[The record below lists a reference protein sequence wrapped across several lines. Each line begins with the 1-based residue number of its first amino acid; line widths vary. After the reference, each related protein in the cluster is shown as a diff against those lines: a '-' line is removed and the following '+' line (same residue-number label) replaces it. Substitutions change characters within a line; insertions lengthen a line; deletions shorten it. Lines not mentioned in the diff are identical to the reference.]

1 MQGEN
6 LWESHKSL
14 VMKGLFPATVTP
26 FTDDLA
32 VDWKALS
39 RHLEVTL
46 SAGDVSG
53 VVVNSGLGE
62 LLQLEADEKVEAI
75 RLALR
80 LRAPGQ
86 IVVAGIDSHNPNHL
100 VQDGLRARDAGAE
113 ALLVFPPF
121 DKRAYRRLASD
132 VDSVEALFS
141 RLDREVGLPMVVFQ
155 YPVSSGCAYSIEALK
170 AVAGLRNV
178 VAVKTATEANLDTYK
193 ELWDGLNDRLSIL
206 VGVDSPPLLDML
218 RHGSHGALI
227 GISAVATRHWS
238 QLLRMVAEE
247 RSADADALFS
257 KVCLPL
263 MDSIFQ
269 NQRPT
274 HLTSEAAAMKEALFQ
289 MGEIPSAA
297 VRAPAIRPNREVRDR
312 ITASLRSAGLLAAG

>member
-1 MQGEN
+1 MRGHYP
-6 LWESHKSL
+6 WETIKPL
-14 VMKGLFPATVTP
+14 VMKGLYPATVTP
-26 FTDDLA
+26 FTDDLQI
-32 VDWKALS
+32 DWPGLS
-39 RHLEVTL
+39 RHIETTL
-46 SAGDVSG
+46 SSENVNG

-62 LLQLEADEKVEAI
+62 ILQLEDDEKMEAI

-86 IVVAGIDSHNPNHL
+86 IVVAGIESHNPSHL
-100 VQDGLRARDAGAE
+100 VADGLRARDAGAD

-132 VDSVEALFS
+132 VESVEAVFS

-155 YPVSSGCAYSIEALK
+155 YPVASNCAYSIPALK
-170 AVAGLRNV
+170 AIARLRNV

-193 ELWDGLNDRLSIL
+193 ELWNSLHDDLSVL
-206 VGVDSPPLLDML
+206 VGVDSPPLVDML
-218 RHGSHGALI
+218 RHGAHGALI
-227 GISAVATRHWS
+227 GISAVSTRHWAE
-238 QLLRMVAEE
+238 LLGLVADGRTAET
-247 RSADADALFS
+247 DALYA

-263 MDSIFQ
+263 MESIFQ

-289 MGEIPSAA
+289 MGEIASAATRPPALRPSA
-297 VRAPAIRPNREVRDR
+297 EVRR
-312 ITASLRSAGLLAAG
+312 KIGASLRDAGLTAAG